1 MNVLPVVTDIYAVC
15 GIQVYLSRWQMVT
28 GPQDIEEK
36 IKDKKLC

>member
-1 MNVLPVVTDIYAVC
+1 MNVLPVVIDD
-15 GIQVYLSRWQMVT
+15 IQVHSSRWQIIT